1 VRGTP
6 GADAISLRLAQ
17 LLPVLLDRDP
27 QPAAAG
33 QEPHVHRQSRRRLA
47 RQRGRGK
54 DGEADGGHDDI
65 LGARSEWERVG
76 RRLRHRALAQWA
88 RYRKTLRA
96 YRRALIE
103 QGHSDRGADQFGA
116 LGAAYD
122 LALHDA
128 FDEERARDFGAELPA
143 GQLAETSGYARNH
156 EACLMHLLGAPVEV
170 YKGGAKETVA
180 QLLARARDDMQS
192 ASTARLRMSALQAI
206 GIKLMQG
213 QARRRR
219 QVWWIGIANSHP
231 ALMRIFRDTDW
242 SGLPGAPG
250 AWSQMMERVAGAST
264 KNDEGKRLRLRFQRV
279 PTYCVLIPWE
289 AAFAGEGASDDAEFG
304 ESE

>member
-1 VRGTP
+1 MP
-6 GADAISLRLAQ
+6 W
-17 LLPVLLDRDP
+17 
-27 QPAAAG
+27 
-33 QEPHVHRQSRRRLA
+33 RRASA
-47 RQRGRGK
+47 RK
-54 DGEADGGHDDI
+54 SGEADEADDGHDDI
-65 LGARSEWERVG
+65 LGARGEWERVG

-116 LGAAYD
+116 LGAAAD
-122 LALHDA
+122 LALHDG
-128 FDEERARDFGAELPA
+128 FDEERAKDWAAELPA

-180 QLLARARDDMQS
+180 QLLAGAREDLMDGRINSSTHQS
-192 ASTARLRMSALQAI
+192 ALEGI
-206 GIKLMQG
+206 GIKLIKDK
-213 QARRRR
+213 RDRDNK
-219 QVWWIGIANSHP
+219 VWWIAIANSHNQ
-231 ALMRIFRDTDW
+231 LLRMFRDTDW

-250 AWSQMMERVAGAST
+250 AWSQMMERVPGALAR
-264 KNDEGKRLRLRFQRV
+264 NDKGVRLKLRFQRV